1 MSSRVFCPPEPA
13 KGWQPWGALVPFL
26 GIAFVAATVVSL
38 TAVLQHTG
46 LVDNKEN
53 PIGLAG
59 FVAFLV
65 FPFTALG
72 VVVLGWVRFV
82 ERRPLASVGLRDA
95 HRTRTFL
102 YGQLVGIA
110 MVTVISG
117 NLGYGRLSHGRLGKR
132 YPLSGRPWK
141 YRHPVGLFRL
151 TIQYGGTSLPRLD
164 AFRYRRQVR
173 PGGRSR
179 AFVAGVQPYA
189 LRFPCELDL
198 RDERVS
204 FCRICLLLGDPYW
217 QCLGR
222 DGLARRME
230 LAAGCR
236 VLAARHS
243 IGRPPAG
250 TTGEA

>member
-1 MSSRVFCPPEPA
+1 MFSRVFCPAEPV

-38 TAVLQHTG
+38 TSVLQHTG

-59 FVAFLV
+59 FIAFLV

-82 ERRPLASVGLRDA
+82 ERRPLASVGLRNA

-110 MVTVISG
+110 MVTVIAAG
-117 NLGYGRLSHGRLGKR
+117 IWAAGGFSHSRLGKCHW
-132 YPLSGRPWK
+132 LSGRPWK

-151 TIQYGGTSLPRLD
+151 TVQCGGTSLPRLD
-164 AFRYRRQVR
+164 AFRYRAKFGLVVAVVLSSLAFNVMHFDSVR
-173 PGGRSR
+173 
-179 AFVAGVQPYA
+179 
-189 LRFPCELDL
+189 
-198 RDERVS
+198 
-204 FCRICLLLGDPYW
+204 
-217 QCLGR
+217 
-222 DGLARRME
+222 
-230 LAAGCR
+230 
-236 VLAARHS
+236 
-243 IGRPPAG
+243 IGFS
-250 TTGEA
+250 